1 MMKKSLKIRKEQNM
15 PSEEPKNHETEGF
28 LAGLMLGSV
37 IGAGIA
43 MFLSGEDGKE
53 IRTFLKRKSK
63 EALKTAKVVTAEG
76 REKIQEVAE
85 EVGQVAEEK
94 IVEAEKSG
102 KKSLRRFFIKAG
114 KKLA

>member
-1 MMKKSLKIRKEQNM
+1 M
-15 PSEEPKNHETEGF
+15 PNEPKNHETEGF

-43 MFLSGEDGKE
+43 LFLSGEDGKE

-63 EALKTAKVVTAEG
+63 EALKTAKVVGSEAGEKIEEASQVAG
-76 REKIQEVAE
+76 EKIQEVAK

-94 IVEAEKSG
+94 IAEAQTSG
-102 KKSLRRFFIKAG
+102 KKSLRRFFVKAG

>member
-1 MMKKSLKIRKEQNM
+1 M
-15 PSEEPKNHETEGF
+15 PNEEPKNHETEGF

-63 EALKTAKVVTAEG
+63 EALKTAKVVTAES
-76 REKIQEVAE
+76 REKIEEVSQIAEEKIQKVAE
-85 EVGQVAEEK
+85 EVGQAAEEK

-102 KKSLRRFFIKAG
+102 KKSLRRFFLKAG
-114 KKLA
+114 KKLK

>member
-1 MMKKSLKIRKEQNM
+1 M
-15 PSEEPKNHETEGF
+15 PSDATKNHETEGF

-53 IRTFLKRKSK
+53 IRAFLKRKGK
-63 EALKTAKVVTAEG
+63 VALKTAKEVAVQSQEKIEEVSQVAG
-76 REKIQEVAE
+76 EKIQEVAE
-85 EVGQVAEEK
+85 EVSQVAEEK
-94 IVEAEKSG
+94 IAEVEKSG
-102 KKSLRRFFIKAG
+102 KKSLRHFFKKAG

>member
-1 MMKKSLKIRKEQNM
+1 M
-15 PSEEPKNHETEGF
+15 PNEEPKNHETEGF

-43 MFLSGEDGKE
+43 LFLSGEDGKE

-63 EALKTAKVVTAEG
+63 EALKTAKEVKSEAS
-76 REKIQEVAE
+76 EKIEEVASEVSEIAGDKIE
-85 EVGQVAEEK
+85 EV
-94 IVEAEKSG
+94 EKSG
-102 KKSLRRFFIKAG
+102 KKSLRRFFLKAG

>member
-1 MMKKSLKIRKEQNM
+1 M

-37 IGAGIA
+37 IGAGVA
-43 MFLSGEDGKE
+43 LFLSGEDGKE

-63 EALKTAKVVTAEG
+63 EALKTAKVVSNEAG
-76 REKIQEVAE
+76 EKIEEVAK
-85 EVGQVAEEK
+85 EVGQVAEDK
-94 IVEAEKSG
+94 IAEVQTSG
-102 KKSLRRFFIKAG
+102 KKSLRRFFVKAG